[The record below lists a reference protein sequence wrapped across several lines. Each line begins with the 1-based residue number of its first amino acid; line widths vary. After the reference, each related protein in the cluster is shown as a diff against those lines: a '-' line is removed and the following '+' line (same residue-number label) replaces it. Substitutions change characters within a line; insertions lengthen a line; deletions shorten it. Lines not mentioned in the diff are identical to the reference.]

1 MDELRAS
8 FIDLGGR
15 FRRRSPLSRVAFGG
29 LFGFAVSAP
38 FSISLA
44 QICVFTAI
52 AAWLASM
59 GARGQAPLLAQRFP
73 LWRPWLLFAILTLA
87 SAFHSDDSVKGLI
100 QSRELSQILIF
111 YLALNVVEDDR
122 EALWLAK
129 ALFLAA
135 GAAALWTL
143 VVWLRLPFSLLNRM
157 SGFFSIYMTLGG
169 FLLLVAALALSWLFT
184 SSRGWR
190 DAWIWALAL
199 LIIAALASTFSR
211 NAWVGFA
218 VGMAVIAAASR
229 SRKAVLF
236 LAMVAVLTVFLAPD
250 SVRRRAKSI
259 MNPRDATAVERLYM
273 WESGFRMWMDR
284 KWLGFGPDQIKASYG
299 QYANPGAIKKST
311 GHLHNNV
318 AHLAAERGVF
328 ALGAWIWA
336 WVGYFI
342 LVIRRMRDAGPQ
354 PFGTRFRMVGGLA
367 SAAAFLSAG
376 VFEYNFGDSEVVMIA
391 FLATALP
398 FMGKTGDISPE

>member
-59 GARGQAPLLAQRFP
+59 GARGQSPLLVQRFP
-73 LWRPWLLFAILTLA
+73 LWRPWLLFALLTLA

-169 FLLLVAALALSWLFT
+169 FLLLVAVLALSWLFT

-190 DAWIWALAL
+190 DAWVWALAL

-229 SRKAVLF
+229 SRKAILF

-284 KWLGFGPDQIKASYG
+284 KWLGFGPDQIKTSYG
-299 QYANPGAIKKST
+299 RYANPGAIKKST

-354 PFGTRFRMVGGLA
+354 PFETRFRMVGGLA

-376 VFEYNFGDSEVVMIA
+376 MFEYNFGDSEVVMIA

-398 FMGKTGDISPE
+398 FTGKTGDISPE